1 MRNGFAKME
10 PLICS
15 TMISPLTPSAGS
27 IAIASIR
34 IRGESDG
41 LVTATNGRDT
51 IGGCKTRRD
60 GDSSKPT
67 AGGARVRVCYTYYI
81 ALYRSFGGG

>member
-1 MRNGFAKME
+1 MICQDGTVDLLE
-10 PLICS
+10 P
-15 TMISPLTPSAGS
+15 TMISPRTPSGS

-60 GDSSKPT
+60 GDSCKPT
-67 AGGARVRVCYTYYI
+67 AGGARVRVCYTYI